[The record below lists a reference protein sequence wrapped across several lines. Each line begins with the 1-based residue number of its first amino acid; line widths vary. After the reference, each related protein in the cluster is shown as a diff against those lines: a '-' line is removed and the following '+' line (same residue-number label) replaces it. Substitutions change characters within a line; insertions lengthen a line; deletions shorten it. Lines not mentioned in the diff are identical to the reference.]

1 MTSSLNLLREYL
13 RLILISEGKVE
24 DLAKQNPNVPV
35 IDLASSDLTPT
46 KKLLPWMVKQV
57 SKGADVEHVRSV
69 ASRFAKDGSRLK
81 NKDINSYSEI
91 DELETAL
98 DALGASKRSETI
110 QAKSGAVKI
119 YEDDACTVLRIDTK
133 EAAQQ
138 YGKGTKWCIT
148 MEKEQH
154 YETYKSSNVLFY
166 YVLRKEPLGNNLDKV
181 ALAVSRDKDNS
192 IQKIQAFDQADK
204 QMTPKEA
211 GVSAQALTTV
221 KSDVKSQP
229 KAFLARIKSGDKYSD
244 EELFSYWENLG
255 TEQNKI
261 AFLCSVKHKNE
272 NLQKLLQNE
281 HDKELK
287 EILSDLISGNAV
299 FFYGRIE
306 WKNSAG
312 QLHRDNDQP
321 AVINADGSKEWYQ
334 NDLLHRDGDKPAV
347 INADG
352 TKYWYQNDRLHR
364 DNDQP
369 AVIYSDGIK
378 HWYRNGL
385 LHRDNDQPAV
395 IYSDGIKHWY
405 RNGLKYVPKKK

>member
-1 MTSSLNLLREYL
+1 MTSSLNLLSEYL

-35 IDLASSDLTPT
+35 IDLASSDLTST

-91 DELETAL
+91 DELESAL

-119 YEDDACTVLRIDTK
+119 YEDDASVVLRIDTK

-154 YETYKSSNVLFY
+154 YEEYKASNVLFY
-166 YVLRKEPLGNNLDKV
+166 YVLRKEPLSDDLDKV
-181 ALAVSRDKDNS
+181 ALVMMRDENNS
-192 IQKIQAFDQADK
+192 VQQIQAFNQADK
-204 QMTPKEA
+204 KMTPENA
-211 GVSAQALTTV
+211 SVSAQALTAV

-255 TEQNKI
+255 TEQNKLS
-261 AFLCSVKHKNE
+261 FLCSEQLNE
-272 NLQKLLQNE
+272 KDTLRKLLQVE
-281 HDKELK
+281 SDKKMK
-287 EILSDLISGNAV
+287 EILSDMISGKAV
-299 FFYGRIE
+299 SFYDGIK
-306 WKNSAG
+306 WKNKNG
-312 QLHRDNDQP
+312 Q
-321 AVINADGSKEWYQ
+321 
-334 NDLLHRDGDKPAV
+334 
-347 INADG
+347 
-352 TKYWYQNDRLHR
+352 LHR

-369 AVIYSDGIK
+369 AVIYSDGSK
-378 HWYRNGL
+378 VWYKNGL
-385 LHRDNDQPAV
+385 E
-395 IYSDGIKHWY
+395 
-405 RNGLKYVPKKK
+405 YVPKGNK